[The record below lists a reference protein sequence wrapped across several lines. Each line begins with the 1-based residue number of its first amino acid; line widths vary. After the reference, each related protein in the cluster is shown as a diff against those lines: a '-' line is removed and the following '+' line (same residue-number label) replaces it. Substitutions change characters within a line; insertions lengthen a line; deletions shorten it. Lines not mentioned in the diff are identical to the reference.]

1 MHVSVSMDFDGVDV
15 DYEQMLC
22 RLMFYC
28 HYHLVIVVVALSS
41 IFTSISL
48 LIFE

>member
-1 MHVSVSMDFDGVDV
+1 MHVSVSMDLDGVDV

-28 HYHLVIVVVALSS
+28 HYRLVVVVALSS

>member
-1 MHVSVSMDFDGVDV
+1 MHVSVSIDLDGVDV

-28 HYHLVIVVVALSS
+28 HYRLVVVALSS

>member
-1 MHVSVSMDFDGVDV
+1 MHVSVSMDLDGVDV

-22 RLMFYC
+22 RLMIYC
-28 HYHLVIVVVALSS
+28 HYRLVVVEALSS